1 MNEQIK
7 KNVLETVRLL
17 AEKIKANPELYFF
30 NDGADI
36 LEIIDFEVETCI
48 ILPYS
53 YKCFISYFNGGFIS
67 RLPLKNPAENIGE
80 LETLEWNSNHIFG
93 LDEIAEH
100 FQKLKGM
107 NWKNY
112 DENPEHYPFIPV
124 CQTESGEY
132 LIFVNLLNKDEES
145 PVFDAF
151 HEEFPSSWGTL
162 YNNFGEL
169 LSDYVHLE
177 GLIDTTSYE
186 EPTVAEYLKKSKEF

>member
-1 MNEQIK
+1 MNEHIK

-17 AEKIKANPELYFF
+17 EEKIKTRPELYFF
-30 NDGADI
+30 NDGAEI
-36 LEIIDFEVETCI
+36 LEIIDFEVETGI

-53 YKCFISYFNGGFIS
+53 YKCYISYFNGGFIS
-67 RLPLKNPAENIGE
+67 RFPLENPSEDIDQ

-93 LDEIAEH
+93 LDEIRIH
-100 FQKLKGM
+100 YRKLKGM

-132 LIFVNLLNKDEES
+132 LIFVNPLNKDEES

-151 HEEFPSSWGTL
+151 HEEFPSSWGVL
-162 YNNFGEL
+162 YDNFSEL
-169 LSDYVHLE
+169 LNDYVSLE
-177 GLIDTTSYE
+177 GLIDTTSYD
-186 EPTVAEYLKKSKEF
+186 EPTVAEYLKKAKDS